1 MRFLKLLLFIVL
13 LSTSG
18 QLFAGIN
25 IQGLEYNLDGS
36 EKSAVAV
43 GLSGDQTDI
52 VVPGSVIFNGNEYA
66 VVRVKGDI
74 FQNSK
79 VTSVTFSED
88 FNGEIDDE
96 NSPFFENCSELVSVV
111 WPRNLDSVPWCC
123 FKNCQKLKSVSWSNT
138 IRTIGSQAFQDC
150 TSLESISL
158 PDSLKTIEW
167 DTFNNCTSLQKI
179 TIPPSVENIENDAF
193 LGCSFLSFRIEDGM
207 TNIVLNNIGCTV
219 QDLYI
224 GRKPLHNSW
233 DWGSSL
239 NLVSLTIAKAAGIAE
254 GFCNCTTLKSTTLL
268 VDTIAN
274 NAFQGCSALENVTF
288 SATLDSIGE
297 YAFSATGITEVSI
310 PVSAVHLGNGI
321 FENCQTLSSVQLFD
335 GMTEIPNGIFWGC
348 VSLSTIKLPTT
359 VKSIGGG
366 AFSNSGL
373 STVSLPAGLQ
383 TIGSAAFSDCK
394 IDSIVIPD
402 GVRKI
407 EESTFF
413 SCKSLKAIVLSKNIE
428 SVGDAAFH
436 NLKNLHVYY
445 NGTLKDWCRT
455 KFLVSGYPEDTN
467 PLSNASHFF
476 VTDDTKLERYHLVTD
491 LVIPAGVDSIPA
503 YAFTCFKGFQSIEIP
518 STVKYVGNDAFSFCK
533 FTSAIIR
540 CETIKEA
547 AFSAC
552 SKLKKLTLGQN
563 FKRAENSAFYFA
575 GYSYIT
581 YEGTLEQWCKIV
593 WDKGSKPGSWSLT
606 IQGEELKHLVVPYTV
621 QRILPYAFS
630 DCQGIE
636 TVYISQNTRFV
647 DKSAF
652 SQCQYLKKLVWK
664 KKGETR
670 STSQQ
675 VSEGSFID
683 ESAFASCSRL
693 ASVELPDNLLHIGN
707 YAFAYNDSLA
717 SISLPGNLTT
727 IGDNAFC
734 DCSKLDN
741 IQGFSHLQKI
751 GTGAFDGT
759 KWLERQADGIV
770 YVGNVLYSYK
780 GVIPSN
786 THIVVK
792 DDCVSIAG
800 EAFAYNL
807 LNENKNTLGL
817 ESITIPNS
825 VTFIGQGAF
834 SGCTGLKEVNLPASL
849 ESLEAYTFS
858 GCSSLAQITLPQGV
872 KTVYGDAFKA
882 TAIRNLSIPNSVLTL
897 TTIYGDSL
905 RTLRLE
911 DGTDSLHVEGN
922 SWIVDTDSLENLYY
936 GRNLAEYKLHHSW
949 KFKTLEIGKYIEDLV
964 SQIVFSADT
973 IGKIYVYRNIPPVCQ
988 MTTSVYNPW
997 LDIYVDRVLSALNL
1011 TDKELTTL
1019 YVPQGSLD
1027 AYAHAEVWKD
1037 FIDVQEFVPSG
1048 ISSVMTTEGETVIAH
1063 YDLSGCRIP
1072 SDKKGLHI
1080 VKYTN
1085 GTSKKVVIP

>member
-1 MRFLKLLLFIVL
+1 M
-13 LSTSG
+13 
-18 QLFAGIN
+18 
-25 IQGLEYNLDGS
+25 DGS

-167 DTFNNCTSLQKI
+167 DTF
-179 TIPPSVENIENDAF
+179 
-193 LGCSFLSFRIEDGM
+193 
-207 TNIVLNNIGCTV
+207 
-219 QDLYI
+219 
-224 GRKPLHNSW
+224 
-233 DWGSSL
+233 
-239 NLVSLTIAKAAGIAE
+239 
-254 GFCNCTTLKSTTLL
+254 
-268 VDTIAN
+268 
-274 NAFQGCSALENVTF
+274 
-288 SATLDSIGE
+288 
-297 YAFSATGITEVSI
+297 
-310 PVSAVHLGNGI
+310 
-321 FENCQTLSSVQLFD
+321 
-335 GMTEIPNGIFWGC
+335 
-348 VSLSTIKLPTT
+348 
-359 VKSIGGG
+359 
-366 AFSNSGL
+366 
-373 STVSLPAGLQ
+373 
-383 TIGSAAFSDCK
+383 
-394 IDSIVIPD
+394 
-402 GVRKI
+402 
-407 EESTFF
+407 
-413 SCKSLKAIVLSKNIE
+413 
-428 SVGDAAFH
+428 
-436 NLKNLHVYY
+436 
-445 NGTLKDWCRT
+445 
-455 KFLVSGYPEDTN
+455 
-467 PLSNASHFF
+467 
-476 VTDDTKLERYHLVTD
+476 
-491 LVIPAGVDSIPA
+491 
-503 YAFTCFKGFQSIEIP
+503 
-518 STVKYVGNDAFSFCK
+518 
-533 FTSAIIR
+533 
-540 CETIKEA
+540 
-547 AFSAC
+547 
-552 SKLKKLTLGQN
+552 
-563 FKRAENSAFYFA
+563 
-575 GYSYIT
+575 
-581 YEGTLEQWCKIV
+581 
-593 WDKGSKPGSWSLT
+593 
-606 IQGEELKHLVVPYTV
+606 
-621 QRILPYAFS
+621 
-630 DCQGIE
+630 
-636 TVYISQNTRFV
+636 
-647 DKSAF
+647 
-652 SQCQYLKKLVWK
+652 
-664 KKGETR
+664 
-670 STSQQ
+670 
-675 VSEGSFID
+675 
-683 ESAFASCSRL
+683 
-693 ASVELPDNLLHIGN
+693 
-707 YAFAYNDSLA
+707 
-717 SISLPGNLTT
+717 
-727 IGDNAFC
+727 
-734 DCSKLDN
+734 
-741 IQGFSHLQKI
+741 
-751 GTGAFDGT
+751 
-759 KWLERQADGIV
+759 
-770 YVGNVLYSYK
+770 
-780 GVIPSN
+780 
-786 THIVVK
+786 
-792 DDCVSIAG
+792 
-800 EAFAYNL
+800 
-807 LNENKNTLGL
+807 
-817 ESITIPNS
+817 
-825 VTFIGQGAF
+825 

-964 SQIVFSADT
+964 SQILFSADT

-1011 TDKELTTL
+1011 TDKEPTTL